1 MTIFADRKQLEC
13 NSWSSV
19 ILVVGFNARRAQRIG
34 SSEREYQSAMGWQGC
49 GGDGRGGAIPVGG
62 ERRTSNVQLSTS
74 NVELIGK
81 SKPPAARGVGQGK
94 MRRQDAEAPRPDKR
108 STFNFQRSTFNFM

>member
-1 MTIFADRKQLEC
+1 MTIFADRKRLEC

-49 GGDGRGGAIPVGG
+49 GGAGEEVGIRVGG

-81 SKPPAARGVGQGK
+81 SKPPAARGVGREQV
-94 MRRQDAEAPRPDKR
+94 RRQDLENKIAHEGTRRGTNK
-108 STFNFQRSTFNFM
+108 